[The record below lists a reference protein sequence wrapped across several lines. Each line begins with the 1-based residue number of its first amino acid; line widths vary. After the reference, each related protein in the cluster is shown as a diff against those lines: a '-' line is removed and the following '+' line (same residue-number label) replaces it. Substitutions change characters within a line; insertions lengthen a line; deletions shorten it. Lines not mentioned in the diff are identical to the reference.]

1 MNVIKALLGKMDVLE
16 LKFRKKNEKANDSI
30 LSALMENPE
39 GYKLEAYIGRD
50 EQNQTFET
58 PSLKVFLKE
67 GAEGLEATSFS
78 GTFHVKDEEESKSGE
93 KAPDSPP
100 ASR

>member
-1 MNVIKALLGKMDVLE
+1 MNIIKALLGKMDVLE

-50 EQNQTFET
+50 EQNHQQNDIKHKQRKAIIQNA
-58 PSLKVFLKE
+58 L
-67 GAEGLEATSFS
+67 
-78 GTFHVKDEEESKSGE
+78 DE
-93 KAPDSPP
+93 DHCTNT
-100 ASR
+100 

>member
-39 GYKLEAYIGRD
+39 GYKLEAYIGRG
-50 EQNQTFET
+50 EQNQQEIVI
-58 PSLKVFLKE
+58 KVKQR
-67 GAEGLEATSFS
+67 EAMIRYEDL
-78 GTFHVKDEEESKSGE
+78 DENH
-93 KAPDSPP
+93 
-100 ASR
+100 

>member
-50 EQNQTFET
+50 EQNQQEIVI
-58 PSLKVFLKE
+58 KVKQR
-67 GAEGLEATSFS
+67 EAMIRYEDL
-78 GTFHVKDEEESKSGE
+78 DENH
-93 KAPDSPP
+93 
-100 ASR
+100 